1 MLALRAIRNFLRN
14 LILQGTMVLAF
25 SAGAETFR
33 THALDLIQLEGPFDK
48 KATEISVND
57 SVAIQLPEDTTFIQG
72 IEINIKVPKEVAEWR
87 DSVAWSLYSSV
98 TPKPSTDR
106 IDYSGIRAET
116 GTFDSLSLNLLVPL
130 EKRNSI
136 KKDAYSR
143 LVEFIP
149 EKKDVMVFLRF
160 QLVMKGV
167 SDSLM
172 NSRFV
177 VQAKPILI
185 DKGTISL
192 KATTP
197 EGLQAEHYTV
207 FMDGKQVEMGKSGL
221 LADTGTHNI
230 SIVSD
235 SYRNELRTITV
246 EQAKNTEVEILF
258 RDIKPVIR
266 LAAPEKTKIVF
277 DETEYT
283 APVDPFTTTQG
294 DHTVKFIIGDYE
306 IVRTITVSDGRSYN
320 IAVNIDVLINEVEE

>member
-1 MLALRAIRNFLRN
+1 
-14 LILQGTMVLAF
+14 MVLAF

-33 THALDLIQLEGPFDK
+33 THALDVIQLDGPFDK

-57 SVAIQLPEDTTFIQG
+57 SVAIQLPKDTTFIQG

-130 EKRNSI
+130 EKKNSI

-149 EKKDVMVFLRF
+149 EKKDGMVFLRF

-177 VQAKPILI
+177 VQAKPIQRHHLPQGH
-185 DKGTISL
+185 DSGGTAGGTL
-192 KATTP
+192 HCLHGRKA
-197 EGLQAEHYTV
+197 G
-207 FMDGKQVEMGKSGL
+207 
-221 LADTGTHNI
+221 
-230 SIVSD
+230 
-235 SYRNELRTITV
+235 
-246 EQAKNTEVEILF
+246 
-258 RDIKPVIR
+258 
-266 LAAPEKTKIVF
+266 
-277 DETEYT
+277 
-283 APVDPFTTTQG
+283 
-294 DHTVKFIIGDYE
+294 
-306 IVRTITVSDGRSYN
+306 
-320 IAVNIDVLINEVEE
+320 